1 MITTKPL
8 CWLAALGLL
17 SSFQSYGVVYN
28 EAQTTAI
35 TEHMQHALAVE
46 NTGVINEG
54 HIHDIYQFYAS
65 NKLAVGVD
73 NHYLH
78 TFFANDDNTI
88 SYMGKQSIGKED
100 YYNNRDNISLSPD
113 AKFMYLKK
121 REDSHYQIEVM
132 SLDSDNKV
140 WQTKFTYISIGTHS
154 IDYST
159 KSQISDDGN
168 YLFSWNSYQ
177 NHLSIAKRD
186 KVTGELSPFILVDS
200 DKLPSSVSGVEYD
213 EANQTLLLFGRG
225 TTYDSTSALIAL
237 KLDSTNGST
246 TEIARLP
253 LIGTYQNINNIQF
266 DPNTKN
272 IFITESGNINV
283 YHLDETNKTLTASY
297 SDTIYNTFNTYVNS
311 NSITLIDGKLFVQKS
326 NSLGKIY
333 RFNDGASP
341 SFTLEDTV
349 TTSVYL
355 SQLTVA
361 DGIGWRMKNEKA
373 ELFANSSTAYDFVKK
388 DTLVDGQQ
396 NMPIFGDSSTQ
407 IAFIESLDIIVAI
420 DRQGIYSM
428 LADSS
433 AQTPLYSTTWEQ
445 LGFDYGASPSID
457 RVVVNGNNILLAGRY
472 FNFTPNS
479 QNDRFMALEVDDKGV
494 ISTEMKPLTAS
505 GNPFYYHGNSNSA
518 QFDPSSG
525 VAAFLSQDGG
535 YAFFSLDADNN
546 PTFIDTLDS
555 ALFNTYYSYR
565 SIGFVDGKPYVWDR
579 ENTKF
584 YFVGVDI
591 ANKDVDLEEGID
603 LSGSVPDN
611 ATIIT
616 NGKNIYFINDSAVS
630 SYKINDDLSLSFM
643 STSFVS
649 GLYSNDLTF
658 ISEDYVVNANY
669 NNLNTY
675 AIDRQSGVWKQLES
689 IMAQDLGVSGLNTRK
704 IAYDDSVKQ
713 NLIFNASLNYS
724 NNLLMR
730 ADIATSPILTS
741 ALMPLLANEGEK
753 VERNISEF
761 VFDADN
767 DDQLVFSS
775 SNLPSDAELT
785 ESGMLTYDTTSHDSG
800 ELDIL
805 VTDSK
810 DMTLS
815 ISLPFFANSA
825 PVVEAIDT
833 YWINPGQNITF
844 NLADAVSDSEGQDL
858 TFTTDE
864 GSALEVN
871 ALGMAY
877 GQLTQAGEH
886 QVLATV
892 TDTLGARASVS
903 ATVQVNSAPTASGL
917 GAVSLKTGE
926 AVSRDLASAFADADG
941 HALSFTAVGLPSGIS
956 LSAQG
961 QLSGSS
967 KISGKSSVVVTAT
980 DAMGLS
986 TNANLSIEVKE
997 ESSGGGSLG
1006 YLVLLLLPLAI
1017 RRKFH

>member
-17 SSFQSYGVVYN
+17 SSFQSYGVVYS
-28 EAQTTAI
+28 EAQTAAI
-35 TEHMQHALAVE
+35 TENMQHALAVE
-46 NTGVINEG
+46 NTGIINEG

-65 NKLAVGVD
+65 NKLAVGID
-73 NHYLH
+73 DHYLH
-78 TFFANDDNTI
+78 TFFAKNDNTI
-88 SYMGKQSIGKED
+88 SYMGKQSIGEED
-100 YYNNRDNISLSPD
+100 YYSNRDNISLSPD

-121 REDSHYQIEVM
+121 SKDNIYQIEVM
-132 SLDSDNKV
+132 TLDSENKE
-140 WQTKFTYISIGTHS
+140 WETKFTYTSIGTQS
-154 IDYST
+154 IDYGT
-159 KSQISDDGN
+159 QSQISDDGN
-168 YLFSWNSYQ
+168 YLIMWSSYQ
-177 NHLSIAKRD
+177 RNLSIAKRD
-186 KVTGELSPFILVDS
+186 KVTGELSPLILVKS
-200 DKLPSSVSGVEYD
+200 DKLPSRVEGVEYD
-213 EANQTLLLFGRG
+213 EANQTLLIFGQG
-225 TTYDSTSALIAL
+225 SPYDSTSALIAL
-237 KLDSTNGST
+237 KIDSINGSA

-253 LIGTYQNINNIQF
+253 LSGTYQNIDYIQF

-272 IFITESGNINV
+272 IFIIESGNINV
-283 YHLDETNKTLTASY
+283 YHLDETNNTLTTSY
-297 SDTIYNTFNTYVNS
+297 SDSTYNTFNTYVS
-311 NSITLIDGKLFVQKS
+311 SKSVRLIDGKLFVQQS
-326 NSLGKIY
+326 NNLAKIY
-333 RFNDGASP
+333 RFNDGTSP
-341 SFTLEDTV
+341 SFSLEDTV

-355 SQLTVA
+355 NQLAIA
-361 DGIGWRMKNEKA
+361 DGLGWRMMNEKA

-388 DTLVDGQQ
+388 DTLADGQQ
-396 NMPIFGDSSTQ
+396 NMPIFGNSRTQ

-428 LADSS
+428 LADAS

-445 LGFDYGASPSID
+445 LGFDINASPFID
-457 RVVVNGNNILLAGRY
+457 RVVVKGNNILLAGRY
-472 FNFTPNS
+472 FNYTPSS
-479 QNDRFMALEVDDKGV
+479 QNDRFMALKVDDKGV
-494 ISTEMKPLTAS
+494 ISTEVKPLTVS
-505 GNPFYYHGNSNSA
+505 GNPFYYQSNNNSA

-555 ALFNTYYSYR
+555 ALFNTYYYYR

-579 ENTKF
+579 ENAKF
-584 YFVGVDI
+584 YFVDVDV
-591 ANKDVDLEEGID
+591 ANKDVDLGDGID
-603 LSGSVPDN
+603 LSGSVPND
-611 ATIIT
+611 AVIIT

-669 NNLNTY
+669 NSLNSY
-675 AIDRQSGVWKQLES
+675 AIDRQSGAWKKLES
-689 IMAQDLGVSGLNTRK
+689 IMAEDLGVSGLNTSK
-704 IAYDDSVKQ
+704 IAYGDSVKQ
-713 NLIFNASLNYS
+713 NLIFNANINYS
-724 NNLLMR
+724 TNILIR
-730 ADIATSPILTS
+730 ADLATSPVLTS
-741 ALMPLLANEGEK
+741 ALLPLLANEGEK

-767 DDQLVFSS
+767 DDQLIFSS
-775 SNLPSDAELT
+775 ANLPSDAELT
-785 ESGMLTYDTTSHDSG
+785 ESGVLTYDTTSHDSG

-805 VTDSK
+805 VTDSN

-815 ISLPFFANSA
+815 ISLPFLANRA

-833 YWINPGQNITF
+833 YWINPGENITF
-844 NLADAVSDSEGQDL
+844 NLADAVSDSEGQDFS
-858 TFTTDE
+858 FTKDE

-892 TDTLGARASVS
+892 TDTLGAKASVS

-917 GAVSLKTGE
+917 GAVSLKAGE
-926 AVSRDLASAFADADG
+926 AVTRDLASAFADADG
-941 HALSFTAVGLPSGIS
+941 HALSFSAIGLPSGIS

-967 KISGKSSVVVTAT
+967 KVTGKSSVVVTAT
-980 DAMGLS
+980 DTMGLS
-986 TNANLSIEVKE
+986 TSANLSVDIKE

>member
-35 TEHMQHALAVE
+35 TENMQHALAVE
-46 NTGVINEG
+46 NAGVINEG
-54 HIHDIYQFYAS
+54 RIHDIYQIYAS

-78 TFFANDDNTI
+78 TFFAKDDNTI

-113 AKFMYLKK
+113 AKFMYLMNM
-121 REDSHYQIEVM
+121 EDSHYQIAVM
-132 SLDSDNKV
+132 TLDSENKV
-140 WQTKFTYISIGTHS
+140 WENKFTYTSIGTQS
-154 IDYST
+154 IDYAT
-159 KSQISDDGN
+159 ESQISDDGN
-168 YLFSWNSYQ
+168 YLFSWSNYQ
-177 NHLSIAKRD
+177 KNLSIAKRD
-186 KVTGELSPFILVDS
+186 KVTGELSPFILVNS
-200 DKLPSSVSGVEYD
+200 DKLPSRVEGVEYD
-213 EANQTLLLFGRG
+213 EASQTLLIFGRG
-225 TTYDSTSALIAL
+225 STYDSTSALIAV
-237 KLDSTNGST
+237 KLDSINGSA

-253 LIGTYQNINNIQF
+253 QVDTYQNIYDIQF

-283 YHLDETNKTLTASY
+283 YHLDETNKTFTTSY
-297 SDTIYNTFNTYVNS
+297 SDSTYNTFNTYVSN
-311 NSITLIDGKLFVQKS
+311 NSITLIDGKLLIQQS

-341 SFTLEDTV
+341 SFSLEDTV

-355 SQLTVA
+355 SQLAVA
-361 DGIGWRMKNEKA
+361 DGLGWRMMNGKA

-396 NMPIFGDSSTQ
+396 NMPIFGDSWSQ

-428 LADSS
+428 LADAS
-433 AQTPLYSTTWEQ
+433 AQTPLYATTWEQ
-445 LGFDYGASPSID
+445 LGFDYNASPSID
-457 RVVVNGNNILLAGRY
+457 RVVVKGNHILLAGRN

-479 QNDRFMALEVDDKGV
+479 QNDRFMALKVDDKGS
-494 ISTEMKPLTAS
+494 ISTEIKSLTVS
-505 GNPFYYHGNSNSA
+505 GNPFYYHSNNNSA
-518 QFDPSSG
+518 QFAPSSG
-525 VAAFLSQDGG
+525 IAAFLSQDGG

-555 ALFNTYYSYR
+555 ALFNTYYYYR

-584 YFVGVDI
+584 YFVDVDV
-591 ANKDVDLEEGID
+591 ANKDVDLGDGID
-603 LSGSVPDN
+603 LSGSVPND
-611 ATIIT
+611 AAIIT
-616 NGKNIYFINDSAVS
+616 NGKNIYFIKDSAVS
-630 SYKINDDLSLSFM
+630 SYKVNDDLSLSFM

-649 GLYSNDLTF
+649 ELYSNGLTF
-658 ISEDYVVNANY
+658 ISEDYVVNTNY
-669 NNLNTY
+669 NSLNTY
-675 AIDRQSGVWKQLES
+675 AIDRQSGAWKKLETTR
-689 IMAQDLGVSGLNTRK
+689 AQDLGVSSLDTSK
-704 IAYDDSVKQ
+704 IAYGDSVKQ
-713 NLIFNASLNYS
+713 NLIFNANINYS
-724 NNLLMR
+724 TSVLMR

-741 ALMPLLANEGEK
+741 AFMPLLANEGEK

-767 DDQLVFSS
+767 DDQLIFSS

-785 ESGMLTYDTTSHDSG
+785 ESGVLTYDTTSHDSG

-810 DMTLS
+810 EMTLN

-825 PVVEAIDT
+825 PVIEAIDT
-833 YWINPGQNITF
+833 YWINPGENITF
-844 NLADAVSDSEGQDL
+844 NLADAVSDPEDHNFS
-858 TFTTDE
+858 FAKDE

-877 GQLTQAGEH
+877 GQLSQAGEH

-892 TDTLGARASVS
+892 TDTLGAKASLT
-903 ATVQVNSAPTASGL
+903 AKVQVNSAPTTSGL
-917 GAVSLKTGE
+917 GSVALKSGE
-926 AVSRDLASAFADADG
+926 AVSRDLASAFTDADG
-941 HALSFTAVGLPSGIS
+941 HALSFKAVGLPAGIS

-967 KISGKSSVVVTAT
+967 KATGKSSAIVTVT
-980 DAMGLS
+980 DEMGLS
-986 TNANLSIEVKE
+986 TNATLSIDIKE